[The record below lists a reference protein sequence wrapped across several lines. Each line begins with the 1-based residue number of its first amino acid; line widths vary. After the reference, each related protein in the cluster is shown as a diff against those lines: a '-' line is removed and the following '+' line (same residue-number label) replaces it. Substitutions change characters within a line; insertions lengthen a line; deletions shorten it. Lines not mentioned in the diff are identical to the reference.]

1 MTIAEASI
9 FLRVRDTGI
18 VYVLQ
23 AVVVAPHLVAEVRR
37 VADTDTWRDAVT
49 DHLHLIAED
58 LPRLEEAVE
67 RSIQARRRGEVIHA
81 VEAID
86 TAELRA
92 VGRRIVLLDRLVGVP
107 ALVVVRT
114 QREVDV
120 AEELV

>member
-18 VYVLQ
+18 VDVLQ

-49 DHLHLIAED
+49 DHLHLITED

-67 RSIQARRRGEVIHA
+67 RGIQAR
-81 VEAID
+81 
-86 TAELRA
+86 
-92 VGRRIVLLDRLVGVP
+92 
-107 ALVVVRT
+107 
-114 QREVDV
+114 
-120 AEELV
+120 